1 MGRKKKEQKKNEK
14 EQKELPLDEE
24 EKRNLIKEVRGR
36 NVILVI
42 LFLLIIIS
50 FLSLFNLAGSLG
62 IFLDNALGT
71 IFGFGKWFLP
81 VFLCLLFILYIKS
94 KKIQKLIG
102 VGVILIFSAI
112 LSLIQ
117 LFDLFQSFNYGG
129 IVGKYFLFPAQRL
142 TGDIASFF
150 IMIAIMLLGVVFIVD
165 TPIDDYFKKLF
176 NKKNEENI
184 EGESINENIVEDI
197 KSQAQNIK
205 TQTGVPPVFNIQN
218 ANFVNPVEENKKE
231 KRIST
236 PSGGDIQPS
245 ALKKLNIPK
254 KELYLPMELLEE
266 RKGAASAGDI
276 NTNLMLIQKTLEN
289 FNIPV
294 TMEGVKIGPSFTQ
307 YSFKPADGVKLSKIV
322 ALQNDLALA
331 LAANSLRI
339 EAPIPGKSLVGIEVP
354 NKVSAI
360 VSMKDMITSEE
371 FKTRKSNLSL
381 LLGKDVSGKS
391 YIADL
396 GQMPHLLIAGA
407 TGTGKSVAIH
417 GIISSLMFQNSPDD
431 LKFIMVDP
439 KRVELALYNGI
450 PYLLTPPVTDQRKIV
465 NALKWAV
472 AEMDRRYQILSAAKK
487 VNINSYNESV
497 ENEDR
502 MPVIVIIVDELA
514 DLMMLSRAEVEPC
527 IIRIAQLARAV
538 GIHLVLATQRP
549 SVNVITGLIKA
560 NIPTRVAFMVAA
572 SVDSRTILD
581 EIGAERLLGK
591 GDMLYSA
598 PTTPKPVR
606 LQGTYISD
614 DEIKKLVLHLK
625 SMDFDIDYD
634 ESIIERKSL
643 ITNGGVTDSGFNAD
657 DDLFEEAVEE
667 VRRSKRASTSLLQR
681 KFRIGYS
688 RAARLMD
695 LLEEAGIVG
704 PADGAKPREVY
715 GIEEFEDNN
724 SDGFGENDEIEEYD
738 DQVRD

>member
-1 MGRKKKEQKKNEK
+1 MGRKKKEQKKDEK
-14 EQKELPLDEE
+14 EQEKLPLEEE
-24 EKRNLIKEVRGR
+24 EKKKALREIRSR

-42 LFLLIIIS
+42 LFLLIIMS
-50 FLSLFNLAGSLG
+50 FLSLFNLASSFGV
-62 IFLDNALGT
+62 FLDNALT
-71 IFGFGKWFLP
+71 LIFGFGKWFLP
-81 VFLCLLFILYIKS
+81 IFLCLLFILYIKS
-94 KKIQKLIG
+94 KKIQKLLSFG
-102 VGVILIFSAI
+102 VLIIF
-112 LSLIQ
+112 LSTLGLIS
-117 LFDLFQSFNYGG
+117 LFNLFPSFNFGG
-129 IVGKYFLFPAQRL
+129 IVGKYFLFPALKL
-142 TGDIASFF
+142 TGNLASFF
-150 IMIAIMLLGVVFIVD
+150 IMITIMLLGIVFIVD
-165 TPIDDYFKKLF
+165 TPIDDYFRKIFK
-176 NKKNEENI
+176 KKNKEEI
-184 EGESINENIVEDI
+184 ENENIDNIMQQENDLS
-197 KSQAQNIK
+197 KMQALNIK
-205 TQTGVPPVFNIQN
+205 AQPATPVFNIQN
-218 ANFVNPVEENKKE
+218 ANFVNPQEENKKE
-231 KRIST
+231 KRA

-254 KELYLPMELLEE
+254 KELYLPTELLEE
-266 RKGAASAGDI
+266 RKGTASAGDI
-276 NTNLMLIQKTLEN
+276 NTNLVLIQKTLEN

-294 TMEGVKIGPSFTQ
+294 TMEGVKIGPSVTQ
-307 YSFKPADGVKLSKIV
+307 YAFKPADGVKLSKIV

-360 VSMKDMITSEE
+360 VSMKEMIASEE

-431 LKFIMVDP
+431 LKFIMIDP

-465 NALKWAV
+465 NSLKWAV
-472 AEMDRRYQILSAAKK
+472 AEMDRRYQILQSAKK
-487 VNINSYNESV
+487 ININSYNESV

-502 MPVIVIIVDELA
+502 MPVIVIVVDELA
-514 DLMMLSRAEVEPC
+514 DLMMLSRQEVEPC

-581 EIGAERLLGK
+581 EVGAERLLGK

-606 LQGTYISD
+606 LQGTYIAD

-625 SMDFDIDYD
+625 SMDFDVDYD
-634 ESIIERKSL
+634 DTIVERKSL

-667 VRRSKRASTSLLQR
+667 VRRSRRASTSLLQR

-695 LLEEAGIVG
+695 LLEEANIVG

-715 GIEEFEDNN
+715 GIGEMEEVGGDTFG
-724 SDGFGENDEIEEYD
+724 DGAEQDEWNDE
-738 DQVRD
+738 VRD

>member
-1 MGRKKKEQKKNEK
+1 M
-14 EQKELPLDEE
+14 
-24 EKRNLIKEVRGR
+24 
-36 NVILVI
+36 
-42 LFLLIIIS
+42 
-50 FLSLFNLAGSLG
+50 
-62 IFLDNALGT
+62 DNALGT

-117 LFDLFQSFNYGG
+117 LFNLFPSFNYGG
-129 IVGKYFLFPAQRL
+129 IVGKYFLFPAQKL
-142 TGDIASFF
+142 TGNLASFF
-150 IMIAIMLLGVVFIVD
+150 IMIAIILLGVVFIVD

-176 NKKNEENI
+176 SKKNKEDVDSGSTSDNI
-184 EGESINENIVEDI
+184 AEDLKAQAQNV
-197 KSQAQNIK
+197 KSQAGI
-205 TQTGVPPVFNIQN
+205 PPVFNIQN
-218 ANFVNPVEENKKE
+218 ASFVNPVEENKKE
-231 KRIST
+231 KKSSV

-254 KELYLPMELLEE
+254 KELYLPFELLEE

-294 TMEGVKIGPSFTQ
+294 TMEGVKIGPSVTQ
-307 YSFKPADGVKLSKIV
+307 YAFKPADGVKLSKIV

-360 VSMKDMITSEE
+360 VSMREMILSEE

-417 GIISSLMFQNSPDD
+417 GIISSLMYQNSPDD
-431 LKFIMVDP
+431 LKFIMIDP

-465 NALKWAV
+465 NSLKWAV
-472 AEMDRRYQILSAAKK
+472 AEMDRRYQILQSAKK
-487 VNINSYNESV
+487 ININSYNESV

-502 MPVIVIIVDELA
+502 MPVIVIVVDELA
-514 DLMMLSRAEVEPC
+514 DLMMLSRQEVEPC

-581 EIGAERLLGK
+581 EVGAERLLGK

-606 LQGTYISD
+606 LQGTYIAD

-625 SMDFDIDYD
+625 SMDFDVDYD
-634 ESIIERKSL
+634 DTIVERKSL

-667 VRRSKRASTSLLQR
+667 VRRSRRASTSLLQR

-695 LLEEAGIVG
+695 LLEEANIVG

-715 GIEEFEDNN
+715 GI
-724 SDGFGENDEIEEYD
+724 GEIEEVGGD
-738 DQVRD
+738 TFGEGAEQDEWNDEVRD